1 MIRTVVRRAFPLF
14 ALPLILVAC
23 APGDRQLTEE
33 EVLAAAAELHPSLLT
48 IDTHIDIGLDYATE
62 EMNPCL
68 GTDSKVDVPKMKAGG
83 MDVGFFAVYVGQ
95 RERTPEGYA
104 AVKEQAMTK
113 FTAIHRMAEEMCP
126 EEIEIPYTADDIERI
141 HSEGKL
147 IAGIGIENG
156 FAIGQDLSLLET
168 YFDLGTRY
176 MTLTHSGHNDIG
188 DSSGPSERLG
198 DAQEEH
204 GGLSDFGREVV
215 AEMNR
220 LGIIVDVSHVS
231 KKTMLDVVGLSQAP
245 IIASHSSV
253 KAIADHNRNLDDEQL
268 LALRDNGGVIH
279 VCALGGF
286 LMVDPPEKQAAMA
299 ALREELGFTGRGG
312 YGSLTDEQIQE
323 YRARRAELDEQ
334 WPGADVQTYVNH
346 IDYVVD
352 MIGIDHV
359 GIGTDFDGG
368 GGITGFNDASEAM
381 NVTAELIRRGYSDD
395 DVRKIWGGNFI
406 RVLREVEEVAAGNR

>member
-1 MIRTVVRRAFPLF
+1 MIRTLLHRAFPLF
-14 ALPLILVAC
+14 ALPLILLAC
-23 APGDRQLTEE
+23 ASGDRQMTEE

-68 GTDSKVDVPKMKAGG
+68 GTDSKVDIPKMKAGG

-95 RERTPEGYA
+95 RERTPENYA
-104 AVKEQAMTK
+104 AIKEQAMTK

-141 HSEGKL
+141 HFEGKL

-156 FAIGQDLSLLET
+156 FAIGQDLSLIET
-168 YFDLGTRY
+168 YFDLGARY
-176 MTLTHSGHNDIG
+176 ITLTHSGHNDIG

-198 DAQEEH
+198 DAPEEH

-215 AEMNR
+215 REMNR

-231 KKTMLDVVGLSQAP
+231 KKTMLDAVELSQAP

-253 KAIADHNRNLDDEQL
+253 KAIADVDRNMDDEQL

-286 LMVDPPEKQAAMA
+286 LMVDPPEKQAAMN
-299 ALREELGFTGRGG
+299 ALREEMGFSGRG
-312 YGSLTDEQIQE
+312 YGDLTEEQIAE

-334 WPGADVQTYVNH
+334 WPGANVQTYVDH
-346 IDYVVD
+346 IDYVVNL
-352 MIGIDHV
+352 IGIDHV

-395 DVRKIWGGNFI
+395 DIRKIWGGNFI
-406 RVLREVEEVAAGNR
+406 RVLREVEAVAAGIQ

>member
-14 ALPLILVAC
+14 VLPLILVAC
-23 APGDRQLTEE
+23 ASGDRQLTEE
-33 EVLAAAAELHPSLLT
+33 EVLAAAADLHPGLLT

-83 MDVGFFAVYVGQ
+83 LDVGFFAVYVGQ

-113 FTAIHRMAEEMCP
+113 FQAIHRMAEEMCP

-156 FAIGQDLSLLET
+156 FAIGRDLSLIET
-168 YFDLGTRY
+168 YYDLGARY
-176 MTLTHSGHNDIG
+176 ITLTHSGHNDIG
-188 DSSGPSERLG
+188 DSSGPREELG
-198 DAQEEH
+198 DAEEEH
-204 GGLSDFGREVV
+204 GGLSEFGREVV

-220 LGIIVDVSHVS
+220 LGIIVDVSHVA
-231 KKTMLDVVGLSQAP
+231 KTTMMDVFGLTQAP
-245 IIASHSSV
+245 VIASHSSV
-253 KAIADHNRNLDDEQL
+253 KAIADVNRNMDDEQL

-286 LMVDPPEKQAAMA
+286 LMADPPEISEVDVSVPSAVGEAIE
-299 ALREELGFTGRGG
+299 AL
-312 YGSLTDEQIQE
+312 
-323 YRARRAELDEQ
+323 
-334 WPGADVQTYVNH
+334 
-346 IDYVVD
+346 
-352 MIGIDHV
+352 
-359 GIGTDFDGG
+359 
-368 GGITGFNDASEAM
+368 SEAGNNGEVSM
-381 NVTAELIRRGYSDD
+381 SLVLSWLQYIQATAEFSD
-395 DVRKIWGGNFI
+395 R
-406 RVLREVEEVAAGNR
+406 

>member
-1 MIRTVVRRAFPLF
+1 MIRTLVSRALPLF
-14 ALPLILVAC
+14 ALPLILLAC
-23 APGDRQLTEE
+23 ASEGRQMTEE

-48 IDTHIDIGLDYATE
+48 IDTHIDIGLDYATA

-95 RERTPEGYA
+95 RERTPENYA
-104 AVKEQAMTK
+104 AIKEQALTK

-156 FAIGQDLSLLET
+156 FAIGQDLSLIET
-168 YFDLGTRY
+168 YYDLGARY
-176 MTLTHSGHNDIG
+176 ITLTHSGHNDIG

-220 LGIIVDVSHVS
+220 LGIIVDVSHVA
-231 KKTMLDVVGLSQAP
+231 KTTMMDVFSLSQAP

-253 KAIADHNRNLDDEQL
+253 KAIADVNRNMDDEQL
-268 LALRDNGGVIH
+268 LALRENGGVIH

-286 LMVDPPEKQAAMA
+286 LMADPPEKRAAMD
-299 ALREELGFTGRGG
+299 ALREEMGFSGRG
-312 YGSLTDEQIQE
+312 YGDLTEEQIAE
-323 YRARRAELDEQ
+323 YRARRSELDEQ
-334 WPGADVQTYVNH
+334 WPGANVQTYVNH
-346 IDYVVD
+346 IDHVVNL
-352 MIGIDHV
+352 IVIDHV

-395 DVRKIWGGNFI
+395 DIRKIWGGNFI
-406 RVLREVEEVAAGNR
+406 RVLREVEAVAAGN